1 MTRPN
6 RLMFLDEHL
15 WRWILFCKSDEQ
27 EFALRYMGERVLPD
41 RLTLILYIVSKFAKI
56 FPINLLRNVGIRNV
70 RTTHYVVMDMDMW
83 PIQNLHSEMTKIPL
97 KVLQDRKS
105 AIIIPLLFFDLQ
117 QILPNCTSLISC
129 ITEDLKY
136 FPYTVEEL
144 NTCLLSGMC
153 RYNRGKLKTH
163 VDKCQYAVNRSA
175 PPVLKVNCM
184 LNAHQEPYYFLQRHQ
199 DTPLF
204 DPLFVN
210 YGYNKMEHMDEIRA
224 KDFQF
229 YLVTHSFA
237 MDMAHQKSEMGIR
250 RVFLWN
256 QFMRGLKEFGPQKMK
271 GVCLDFQN
279 KKPNSPVYI

>member
-15 WRWILFCKSDEQ
+15 WRWSSNLVLVLFCKSDEQ

-129 ITEDLKY
+129 ITEYTWSVEIDYSDTFQRVNKY
-136 FPYTVEEL
+136 SIPQQYTE
-144 NTCLLSGMC
+144 S
-153 RYNRGKLKTH
+153 
-163 VDKCQYAVNRSA
+163 
-175 PPVLKVNCM
+175 
-184 LNAHQEPYYFLQRHQ
+184 
-199 DTPLF
+199 
-204 DPLFVN
+204 
-210 YGYNKMEHMDEIRA
+210 I
-224 KDFQF
+224 
-229 YLVTHSFA
+229 
-237 MDMAHQKSEMGIR
+237 
-250 RVFLWN
+250 
-256 QFMRGLKEFGPQKMK
+256 
-271 GVCLDFQN
+271 
-279 KKPNSPVYI
+279 

>member
-15 WRWILFCKSDEQ
+15 WRWSSNLVLVLFCKSDEQ

-97 KVLQDRKS
+97 RVLQDRKS

-129 ITEDLKY
+129 ITEYTWSVEIDCRDLKY

-163 VDKCQYAVNRSA
+163 VDKCQSVYA
-175 PPVLKVNCM
+175 
-184 LNAHQEPYYFLQRHQ
+184 
-199 DTPLF
+199 
-204 DPLFVN
+204 
-210 YGYNKMEHMDEIRA
+210 
-224 KDFQF
+224 
-229 YLVTHSFA
+229 
-237 MDMAHQKSEMGIR
+237 
-250 RVFLWN
+250 
-256 QFMRGLKEFGPQKMK
+256 
-271 GVCLDFQN
+271 
-279 KKPNSPVYI
+279 